1 MHILVVDDERHVVQ
15 VVQSMLER
23 KGHTVTVATD
33 GEEALKKIDQRRPDL
48 ILLDIVMPNLD
59 GATVAQRLRHRP
71 DTRDIPVVFLTGL
84 FESGEQR
91 RRGPRIGG
99 QLILAK
105 PFDAIELFEVIEL
118 ATGGG

>member
-23 KGHTVTVATD
+23 KGHTVTAATD
-33 GEEALKKIDQRRPDL
+33 GEEALKKIAERLPDL
-48 ILLDIVMPNLD
+48 ILLDIVMPKLD
-59 GATVAQRLRHRP
+59 GATLAQRLRQRP
-71 DTRDIPVVFLTGL
+71 DTRDIPVIFLTAL
-84 FESGEQR
+84 FDSGEQR

-105 PFDAIELFEVIEL
+105 PFDAIELFEIIEL

>member
-15 VVQSMLER
+15 VVQAMLER
-23 KGHTVTVATD
+23 KGHEVTVATD
-33 GEEALKKIDQRRPDL
+33 GQEALDKIEKRLPDL
-48 ILLDIVMPNLD
+48 VLLDIVMPNLD
-59 GATVAQRLRHRP
+59 GATLAHRLRQRA
-71 DTRDIPVVFLTGL
+71 DTRDIPVIFLTGL
-84 FESGEQR
+84 FETGEQR

-105 PFDAIELFEVIEL
+105 PFDALELFEVIEL